1 MAIFRIGQQEIM
13 IVFKKTEN
21 SWGSRPKS
29 SAETFWASYSDMMA
43 GLLMIFTLTT
53 VITLLDIGDRLE
65 KPTEGVREWEL
76 VVAEICNDEDLKEIE
91 NVQVDCKTGALVISE
106 KSLRFGF
113 GSTDLGE
120 EAKTAL
126 RVAVPKY
133 LEIVYKY
140 PKFLE
145 RIELIEISGHTDNDD
160 TRNANPYI
168 SRERAGQVLA
178 FLLSETPMMPYFEL
192 LKEKAMTA
200 GYSATRF
207 PETCEDQR
215 CAEARRVEITIR
227 LSETDVLREFLDILK
242 QVIR

>member
-1 MAIFRIGQQEIM
+1 M
-13 IVFKKTEN
+13 ISHKKNNSAWEN
-21 SWGSRPKS
+21 RPRS
-29 SAETFWASYSDMMA
+29 TSETFWASYSDMMA

-53 VITLLDIGDRLE
+53 VITLLDIGDRLI
-65 KPTEGVREWEL
+65 KPTEGVREWEK
-76 VVAEICNDEDLKEIE
+76 VVAEICNDQDLREIE

-106 KSLRFGF
+106 KNLRFGF
-113 GSTDLGE
+113 GSTDLGV
-120 EAKTAL
+120 EAKEAL

-133 LEIVYKY
+133 FEIVYKY
-140 PKFLE
+140 PEFLE
-145 RIELIEISGHTDNDD
+145 RIELIEISGHTDKDD

-178 FLLSETPMMPYFEL
+178 FLVSESTMLPYLEL
-192 LKEKAMTA
+192 LKDKAMTA